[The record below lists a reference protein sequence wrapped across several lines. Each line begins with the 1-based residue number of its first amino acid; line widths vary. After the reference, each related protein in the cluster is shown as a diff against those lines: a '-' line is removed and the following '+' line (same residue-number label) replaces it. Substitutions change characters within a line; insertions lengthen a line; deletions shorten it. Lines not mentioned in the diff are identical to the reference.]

1 MTDYYLRAATAEAM
15 QAALGALPSGV
26 TIDEIGVIYR
36 VLVDGESVEALPGYH
51 ANVRSTGSIV
61 WPAGIEQLSP
71 NTPWRVFA

>member
-1 MTDYYLRAATAEAM
+1 M
-15 QAALGALPSGV
+15 